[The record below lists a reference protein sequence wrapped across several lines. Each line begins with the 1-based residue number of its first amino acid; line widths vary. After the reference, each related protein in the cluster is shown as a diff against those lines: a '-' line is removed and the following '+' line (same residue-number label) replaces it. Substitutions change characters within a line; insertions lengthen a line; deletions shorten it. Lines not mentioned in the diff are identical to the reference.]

1 MQFGGIDWRRWQWL
15 RIAPHLNDT
24 LLLAAAIALAAM
36 SAQYPF
42 VQGWLTA
49 KLLALLAYIAL
60 GRVAL
65 GKEGSPRRRAPR
77 SGRRCWWW
85 ATSSPWRSRG
95 RPAWACYSANRGRT
109 KRKTSRSCARR
120 SHPPARCC
128 RCWLADV
135 APDDAATFSTPGF
148 HWPSEGRCRAPSQH
162 CLGAAVVGNRPR
174 HRRSAGRHLAWFE
187 VPRYLRRSDAPLP
200 RTPSGKFLERQ
211 RRDVALSVGWRAGR
225 RAARRVDRAIG
236 GRWDGGPGARRLA
249 VRSSGRRA
257 GSGERHS
264 ASV

>member
-128 RCWLADV
+128 RCCWPTSRPTMPRRLVHLGSTGHPKGVV
-135 APDDAATFSTPGF
+135 A
-148 HWPSEGRCRAPSQH
+148 
-162 CLGAAVVGNRPR
+162 R
-174 HRRSAGRHLAWFE
+174 HRNIVSAL
-187 VPRYLRRSDAPLP
+187 
-200 RTPSGKFLERQ
+200 
-211 RRDVALSVGWRAGR
+211 LSWEI
-225 RAARRVDRAIG
+225 DRAIG
-236 GRWDGGPGARRLA
+236 EALAGTWRGSRFRATCAGQTRRCRGPRRASSSSARYAMWRCQSGGARGAGRRGGLIGRSAEGGTA
-249 VRSSGRRA
+249 VRAPGGWR
-257 GSGERHS
+257 
-264 ASV
+264 SV